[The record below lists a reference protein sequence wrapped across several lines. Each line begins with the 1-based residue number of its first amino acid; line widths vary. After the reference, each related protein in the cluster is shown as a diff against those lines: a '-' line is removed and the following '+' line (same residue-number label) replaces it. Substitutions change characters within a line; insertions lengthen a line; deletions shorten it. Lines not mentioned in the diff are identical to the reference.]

1 MFVFIKHF
9 FVSGEMQ
16 KKIKSYLYCIQLQK
30 LIHLL
35 TLFSVINFINKRLM
49 FILYKNKNYNIHK
62 RQILE
67 NVILSQNLI
76 FLRILISKF
85 LMKNHIFHAKNLCK
99 NLKINILDLASKK
112 FVVFWA
118 NRFLLKTRTF
128 VFNGN
133 IKE

>member
-1 MFVFIKHF
+1 
-9 FVSGEMQ
+9 
-16 KKIKSYLYCIQLQK
+16 
-30 LIHLL
+30 
-35 TLFSVINFINKRLM
+35 M

-112 FVVFWA
+112 FVGLQET
-118 NRFLLKTRTF
+118 NE
-128 VFNGN
+128 N
-133 IKE
+133 INIEKKYDE